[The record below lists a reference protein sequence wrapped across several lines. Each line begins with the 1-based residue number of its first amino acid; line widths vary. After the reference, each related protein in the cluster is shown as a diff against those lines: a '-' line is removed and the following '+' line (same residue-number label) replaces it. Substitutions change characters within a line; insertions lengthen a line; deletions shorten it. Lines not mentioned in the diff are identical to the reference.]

1 MLDGLVG
8 GGRSASPHAL
18 VRSGLSRGGIV
29 SLVAVSD
36 SVVGKQVRSGTR
48 SSSWDVPILAGR

>member
-36 SVVGKQVRSGTR
+36 SVVGKQVRILGMYP
-48 SSSWDVPILAGR
+48 SWPVVRRA